1 MTYPTV
7 ADAPPSSRT
16 PMPPRRSRRPRVRVS
31 AYVVS
36 ALLAPVLFAGWWW
49 TTALE
54 LVPAILLPSP
64 AAVWDAVPRVLGAG
78 GFWGNFRRT
87 STEIL
92 FGFALGGSIG
102 FALGLLL
109 GASTRLRSAYLPFLS
124 ALQAVPKVILAPL
137 IIAWFGFGLEGKVVQ
152 AGIACFYAVFVT
164 TLSGLELAE
173 PESIQLMRSLKA
185 SGWQIMRKVK
195 IPSALPAIFGGLQL
209 GATTAIIGAIVS
221 EFVAADAGLGFLML
235 RYRSSFDTPA
245 VWVLIFVFLLFGMTS
260 YLLLWAAERKI
271 VFWRRSSVA
280 RPDLEQA

>member
-1 MTYPTV
+1 MTDVTHPAVQAATSTPAV
-7 ADAPPSSRT
+7 AR
-16 PMPPRRSRRPRVRVS
+16 PRRRKTVTP
-31 AYVVS
+31 ANVVS
-36 ALLAPVLFAGWWW
+36 VLLAPLLFALWWYV
-49 TTALE
+49 TAVE
-54 LVPAILLPSP
+54 LVAPILLPSP
-64 AAVWDAVPRVLGAG
+64 TAVWDAVPRVMGAS
-78 GFWGNFRRT
+78 GFWGNFNRT
-87 STEIL
+87 ASEIVL
-92 FGFALGGSIG
+92 GFALGGSIG
-102 FALGLLL
+102 FGLGLLL
-109 GASTRLRSAYLPFLS
+109 GASNRLRSAYLPFLG

-195 IPSALPAIFGGLQL
+195 IPAALPAVFGGLQL

-245 VWVLIFVFLLFGMTS
+245 VWVLIFVFLVFGIIA
-260 YLLLWAAERKI
+260 YLILWAAERKF
-271 VFWRRSSVA
+271 VFWRRASVA